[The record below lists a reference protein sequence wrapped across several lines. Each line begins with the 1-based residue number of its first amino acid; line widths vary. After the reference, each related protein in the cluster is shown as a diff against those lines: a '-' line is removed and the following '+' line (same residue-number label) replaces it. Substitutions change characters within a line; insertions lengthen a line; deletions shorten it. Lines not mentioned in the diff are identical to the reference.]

1 MKARAVLSMIVVL
14 GLMAGMWGS
23 VAAAGLFSQV
33 AVPYISQYQ
42 GQSTQNSDCGPAS
55 GAMVLQA
62 YGKRPGGLSDR
73 DWVVQVRV
81 HSGSASGYLTFPQLE
96 AAVRWYGLGTTEIPS
111 TLSPA
116 PDTQMQRMKEA
127 LAANQLVIALVHGA
141 TLGRGS
147 GYGDHFVVVRGF
159 SDDSQQVY
167 VNDPDNRCLSGWLEC
182 GGQTSWSYARFR
194 LACNQAQ
201 AGPYGIIMVN
211 GGGGGPSGYT
221 FCANENQLCSFSG
234 TKDVAYGAN
243 SQFFYKYGVANGIDC
258 NNATFGDPISG
269 VVKACYTKDSA
280 GGCPSISDWRGEY
293 WNNQSLSGSPTLC
306 RNDSQVDFNW
316 GTGSPGG
323 GVPNDKFS
331 ARWTRNRDFAVGR
344 YRFHLAGDDGIRL
357 WVDANLIIDQWKDQG
372 RTEYTAERDLSG
384 GSHSLKVDYYEN
396 GGDANITLWWE
407 AVGGSGCSP
416 SADQI
421 ALFVDANYSGQCV
434 TKGIGSYSNPAALGL
449 PNDSI
454 SSIKVGSNVQ
464 VTLCRDDNYSGTCE
478 TFTGNDSDLTD
489 NSIGNDQ
496 VSSAKVEQR
505 GADGPPGYAFC
516 ANEGQRC
523 NFSGTKDVAYGAN
536 SQFFYKYGVANGI
549 DCNNATFGDPISG
562 VGKACYTKDN
572 AGGCPSISDWR
583 GEYWNNQSLSGT
595 PTLCRNDSQVDF
607 NWGTG
612 SPGGGVPND
621 KFSARWTRSQ
631 GFAAGR
637 YRFHLAGDDGIRL
650 WVDTNLIIDQWKDQG
665 RTEYTAERD
674 LSGGSHSLKVEY
686 YENGGDANITLWWET
701 VGGGGCSPGAD
712 QIALFVDANYSGQCV
727 TKGIGSYSN
736 PAALGLPND
745 SISSI
750 KVGSNVKATLCRDDN
765 YSGTCESFTDNDGDL
780 TDSGIGNDQVSS
792 AKVES
797 RGGACAPSADQI
809 ALFVDAN
816 YSGQCVIKG
825 VGSYSNPSA
834 IALPNDSISSIKV
847 GSNVKATLCRDD
859 GYVGGCETFS
869 SDDNDLTNNSIGND
883 QVSSAKV
890 EPRGG
895 LPGYTWC
902 ANEGQRCNF
911 SGTKDVAY
919 GANGQFYYKYGVV
932 NGIDC
937 SNATF
942 GDPIYGVA
950 KACYIK

>member
-384 GSHSLKVDYYEN
+384 GSHSLKV
-396 GGDANITLWWE
+396 
-407 AVGGSGCSP
+407 
-416 SADQI
+416 
-421 ALFVDANYSGQCV
+421 
-434 TKGIGSYSNPAALGL
+434 
-449 PNDSI
+449 
-454 SSIKVGSNVQ
+454 
-464 VTLCRDDNYSGTCE
+464 
-478 TFTGNDSDLTD
+478 
-489 NSIGNDQ
+489 
-496 VSSAKVEQR
+496 
-505 GADGPPGYAFC
+505 
-516 ANEGQRC
+516 
-523 NFSGTKDVAYGAN
+523 
-536 SQFFYKYGVANGI
+536 
-549 DCNNATFGDPISG
+549 
-562 VGKACYTKDN
+562 
-572 AGGCPSISDWR
+572 
-583 GEYWNNQSLSGT
+583 
-595 PTLCRNDSQVDF
+595 
-607 NWGTG
+607 
-612 SPGGGVPND
+612 
-621 KFSARWTRSQ
+621 
-631 GFAAGR
+631 
-637 YRFHLAGDDGIRL
+637 
-650 WVDTNLIIDQWKDQG
+650 
-665 RTEYTAERD
+665 
-674 LSGGSHSLKVEY
+674 EY

-701 VGGGGCSPGAD
+701 VGCGGCSPGAD